1 MRITH
6 LPTGIVTQSQNERSQ
21 LQNKD
26 TALKVLRARLLER
39 ALEEREAQLAVLRG
53 EHVEAGWG
61 HQIRSYVLHPYQMVK
76 DLRTEYETS
85 NTGAVLDGD
94 LDAFMRAELERLA
107 TTSPAGGGTC
117 GPVREDAEPAILRR
131 IEPTDIPA
139 CIEVF
144 YDSVDPLYRRLD
156 QPIPPRDPGSL
167 ARLIG
172 HLLDHD
178 GERAWL
184 AESPSATGNPDPP
197 RILGFGSAWLRE
209 TTWYLALLFIRP
221 EAQAGGLGRRL
232 LLRTFPR
239 TPPGDGSLGI
249 GGQTAMVEGAPDGTA
264 LRTAPDG
271 PPRAA
276 YPAARRCAQ
285 RPTRTGPAPSWRPAS
300 ISIQPISTGL
310 YASYGIVPRV
320 PVFTA
325 IGNPRWGALPDLP
338 RDVVAT
344 GFEAL
349 PEAVPLADALAS
361 IDRELL
367 GFARPQDH
375 QLWSREGRRGV
386 LFRHAGDGAVLGYGY
401 VQASGR
407 LGPVAL
413 LDDTLY
419 PGVLGSLVSR
429 VSPPGP
435 FFALVPGV
443 NHRAMVALL
452 RAGLQFEGFPGI
464 LSSTRPWAALDRYLP
479 ASFALP

>member
-1 MRITH
+1 VR
-6 LPTGIVTQSQNERSQ
+6 P
-21 LQNKD
+21 
-26 TALKVLRARLLER
+26 
-39 ALEEREAQLAVLRG
+39 
-53 EHVEAGWG
+53 
-61 HQIRSYVLHPYQMVK
+61 
-76 DLRTEYETS
+76 
-85 NTGAVLDGD
+85 DG
-94 LDAFMRAELERLA
+94 
-107 TTSPAGGGTC
+107 
-117 GPVREDAEPAILRR
+117 EPAILRR
-131 IEPTDIPA
+131 IEPIDIPD
-139 CIEVF
+139 CIDVF
-144 YDSVDPLYRRLD
+144 YESVDPLYRRLD

-184 AESPSATGNPDPP
+184 AESPSATGSPDTA

-239 TPPGDGSLGI
+239 AAPGNGSFEI
-249 GGQTAMVEGAPDGTA
+249 GGQSAMVEGAPDG
-264 LRTAPDG
+264 
-271 PPRAA
+271 
-276 YPAARRCAQ
+276 
-285 RPTRTGPAPSWRPAS
+285 PAPRTSPDRHRSGALMATCVD
-300 ISIQPISTGL
+300 SIQPISTGL

-349 PEAVPLADALAS
+349 PEAVPPAETLAS

-386 LFRHAGDGAVLGYGY
+386 LIRHAGDGAVLGYGY

-419 PGVLGSLVSR
+419 PSVLGSLVSR

>member
-1 MRITH
+1 
-6 LPTGIVTQSQNERSQ
+6 
-21 LQNKD
+21 
-26 TALKVLRARLLER
+26 
-39 ALEEREAQLAVLRG
+39 
-53 EHVEAGWG
+53 
-61 HQIRSYVLHPYQMVK
+61 VK
-76 DLRTEYETS
+76 E
-85 NTGAVLDGD
+85 DG
-94 LDAFMRAELERLA
+94 
-107 TTSPAGGGTC
+107 
-117 GPVREDAEPAILRR
+117 EPAILRR
-131 IEPTDIPA
+131 IEPIDIPA
-139 CIEVF
+139 CIDVF

-178 GERAWL
+178 AERAWL

-197 RILGFGSAWLRE
+197 RILGFGSAWLRD

-239 TPPGDGSLGI
+239 APLGEVPGSPTETPVPPDPGRSEVSG
-249 GGQTAMVEGAPDGTA
+249 
-264 LRTAPDG
+264 
-271 PPRAA
+271 
-276 YPAARRCAQ
+276 
-285 RPTRTGPAPSWRPAS
+285 GPARGEVPDQVRSGALMATCVD
-300 ISIQPISTGL
+300 SIQPISTGL

-325 IGNPRWGALPDLP
+325 IGNPRSGALPDLP

-344 GFEAL
+344 AFEAL
-349 PEAVPLADALAS
+349 PEAVPLADVLAP

-375 QLWSREGRRGV
+375 RLWTHEGRRGV
-386 LFRHAGDGAVLGYGY
+386 LIRHAGDGAALGYGY

-419 PGVLGSLVSR
+419 PAVLGSLVSR

-443 NHRAMVALL
+443 NHRAIVALL
-452 RAGLQFEGFPGI
+452 HAGLQFEGFPGI